1 MKKVFPIILI
11 VLLSISCKSYIV
23 NSYFKL
29 MGVYD
34 TKVKLEKLYFQEK
47 EIIFLKMHHIGKQ
60 EFYDDVKAKI
70 DSLKNENYYFF
81 VEGITSQ
88 QLTGKK
94 SLTKEDSIVFK
105 DLAYKLRKVTGQPSI
120 TKNGDLDKLSEYQNK
135 GIKFKEKLV
144 NQPTY
149 NILGLTSKNSKITD
163 ITVEDILK
171 RYEKKYGEIVL
182 NPCDFQTPFYEK
194 TNCTEKV
201 DKQTY
206 QTFIIDERN
215 NIVIDNILKENNN
228 KIAIIFGEGHF
239 IGIKDGL
246 QKSGKENK

>member
-11 VLLSISCKSYIV
+11 VLLSISCKSHIV

-88 QLTGKK
+88 QLIGKK
-94 SLTKEDSIVFK
+94 NLTKEDSIVFK
-105 DLAYKLRKVTGQPSI
+105 DLAYRLRKITGQPLVS
-120 TKNGDLDKLSEYQNK
+120 KNGDMDRLSEYESR

-149 NILGLTSKNSKITD
+149 INLGLSLNNSKITD
-163 ITVEDILK
+163 ITIEDILK

-182 NPCDFQTPFYEK
+182 KPCDFQTPFYEK
-194 TNCTEKV
+194 TVCKDKV
-201 DKQTY
+201 NNKIY
-206 QTFIIDERN
+206 QEFILDERN
-215 NIVIDNILKENNN
+215 NVVIDNILKENNN

-246 QKSGKENK
+246 QKIGKENK